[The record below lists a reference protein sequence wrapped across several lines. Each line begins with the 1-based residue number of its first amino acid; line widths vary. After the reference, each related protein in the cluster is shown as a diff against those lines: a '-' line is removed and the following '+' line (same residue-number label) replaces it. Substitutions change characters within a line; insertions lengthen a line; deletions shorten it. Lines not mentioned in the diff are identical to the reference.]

1 MIEEE
6 KNPEADPKA
15 DSQPEASEPEAPA
28 AEEPEAPAAEEPA
41 AEPAAD
47 AGPADEAPPAVE
59 PPAQESPA
67 PAAESGAETLGPKE
81 RRRRARSRSEGP
93 ARPQRSP
100 DERASER
107 IAARARKAAERRR
120 WRGKRRERKPETPG
134 PAAQAPARD
143 EALAE
148 SRQKVRQG
156 VVVGSGADKTIT
168 VRIDLKRQHRVYGK
182 VVRDSSTLHVH
193 DESNQA
199 GEGDL
204 VRVIEC
210 RPLSRT
216 KRWRL
221 VEVVEKAR

>member
-1 MIEEE
+1 
-6 KNPEADPKA
+6 
-15 DSQPEASEPEAPA
+15 EAPA
-28 AEEPEAPAAEEPA
+28 QKQP
-41 AEPAAD
+41 
-47 AGPADEAPPAVE
+47 APPA
-59 PPAQESPA
+59 AAGESDA
-67 PAAESGAETLGPKE
+67 KALGPKE
-81 RRRRARSRSEGP
+81 RRKLARSRSEGP
-93 ARPQRSP
+93 ARPQRSA
-100 DERASER
+100 DDRASER

-120 WRGKRRERKPETPG
+120 WRGKRRERKPEIRGT
-134 PAAQAPARD
+134 AAQAPARD
-143 EALAE
+143 EAPAG

-182 VVRDSSTLHVH
+182 IVRESSTLHVH

-199 GEGDL
+199 GEGDV